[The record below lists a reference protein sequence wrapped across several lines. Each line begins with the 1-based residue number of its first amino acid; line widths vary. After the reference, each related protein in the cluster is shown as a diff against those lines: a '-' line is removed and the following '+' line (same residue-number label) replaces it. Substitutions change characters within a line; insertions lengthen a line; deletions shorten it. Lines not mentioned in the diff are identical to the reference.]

1 MTTSEPKDE
10 ATEAPEGAVT
20 GAVKG
25 AVKGEVNGAVGA
37 VTGAAPDGGA
47 MTPDELLDA
56 VGPAFSKLRR
66 TSLLE
71 VENPISA
78 KDLSRTLVLNHVLEA
93 TQDPDREI
101 TVGGVAELLAVDPSV
116 ASRMVTDNI
125 KAGYLI
131 RGASQQDGRR
141 SVLHLSPAGQELMTR
156 FRRHQRSAFE
166 YITADWAQGDQL
178 EFARLMLKYVD
189 SLAELRNRGLASDAP
204 R

>member
-1 MTTSEPKDE
+1 MTSEPRT
-10 ATEAPEGAVT
+10 A
-20 GAVKG
+20 
-25 AVKGEVNGAVGA
+25 
-37 VTGAAPDGGA
+37 
-47 MTPDELLDA
+47 DELLDA

-78 KDLSRTLVLNHVLEA
+78 KDLSRTLVLNLVLEH
-93 TQDPDREI
+93 TKDSDKEI
-101 TVGGVAELLAVDPSV
+101 TVGAVAELLAVDPSV

-131 RGASQQDGRR
+131 RAASQQDGRR
-141 SVLHLSPAGQELMTR
+141 TVLQLSPQGAELMDR

-166 YITADWAQGDQL
+166 YITASWPEKERL

-189 SLAELRNRGLASDAP
+189 SLAELRERGLAKGS
-204 R
+204 